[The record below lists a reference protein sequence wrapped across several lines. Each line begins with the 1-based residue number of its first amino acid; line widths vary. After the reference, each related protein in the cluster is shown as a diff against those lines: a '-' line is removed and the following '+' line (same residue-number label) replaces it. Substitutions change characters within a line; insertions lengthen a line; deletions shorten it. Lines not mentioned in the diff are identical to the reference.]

1 MGKDKQQPRIGDIRK
16 IAEEYFIRH
25 GRRLTFRQALL
36 YYRNNGGQYVPSG
49 SFVKPDDFL
58 PDNAFVKYIDNGIIF
73 QADQIVQSGYT
84 GKIYGKEPVPLRIRE
99 NDFINKEEDI
109 AVYIH
114 VPYIN
119 DGLHSHDHF
128 EINYVYKGTGYF
140 SFSRNGKEWRRKS
153 CWNPPIFPLAGSARL
168 SVTHR
173 LNISA
178 GSLKRSIR
186 YRLQIIAKVLTF
198 PAEMRKVLKKRRTKG
213 IKIAYLSLH
222 NA

>member
-119 DGLHSHDHF
+119 DGLHSSILMIILKLIMYIKGPDIF
-128 EINYVYKGTGYF
+128 LFPGTGK
-140 SFSRNGKEWRRKS
+140 KEWRRKRE
-153 CWNPPIFPLAGSARL
+153 CCVFLLPIFP
-168 SVTHR
+168 
-173 LNISA
+173 I
-178 GSLKRSIR
+178 
-186 YRLQIIAKVLTF
+186 TF
-198 PAEMRKVLKKRRTKG
+198 SRRPAAL
-213 IKIAYLSLH
+213 
-222 NA
+222 